1 MKAFFKKYFWQITTG
16 RLTRNDYWSAVI
28 GSVFYGIIGGWFVGV
43 ASEYWLWSDDTIVVA
58 MVILLVPVY
67 WMGVICQIKRTRD
80 LGISGWWYLPTCIP
94 YAGLVYGVVI
104 GLLPTNYFARKGKE
118 ISTVVTA

>member
-1 MKAFFKKYFWQITTG
+1 MKSFFKKYFWEMTTG
-16 RLTRNDYWSAVI
+16 RLTRNDYWSAVL
-28 GSVFYGIIGGWFVGV
+28 GAVLYGIIGGWVLGV
-43 ASEYWLWSDDTIVVA
+43 FSETWNWSDEAIVVA
-58 MVILLVPVY
+58 MITLLTPIY
-67 WMGVICQIKRTRD
+67 WMGVVVQVKRTRD

-94 YAGLVYGVVI
+94 YAGLVYGVII